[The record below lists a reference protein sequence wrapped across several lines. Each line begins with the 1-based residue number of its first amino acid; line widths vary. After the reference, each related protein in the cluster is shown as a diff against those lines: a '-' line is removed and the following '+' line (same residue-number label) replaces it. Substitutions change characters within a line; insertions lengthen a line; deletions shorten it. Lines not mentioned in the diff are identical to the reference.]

1 MALALDSGPS
11 APPLPTTTIG
21 GALDHAVAEWGSREA
36 LVSVEQGLRYTYAS
50 LASAVDRL
58 AAGLAARGVGKG
70 DRVGIWSP
78 NCAEWVLTQYAT
90 ARLGAI
96 LVTINPAYRT
106 HELAYV
112 LEQSGVSLLVA
123 APAFKTSDYR
133 AMAAEAAPGVNAI
146 FFGTPE
152 WEALSTGSGAFPDV
166 ELSP

>member
-1 MALALDSGPS
+1 MLAIDSGPPVP
-11 APPLPTTTIG
+11 ALPSTTIG
-21 GALDHAVAEWGSREA
+21 GALDDAVAEWGSREA
-36 LVSVEQGLRYTYAS
+36 LVSVEQGLRFTYAS
-50 LASAVDRL
+50 LAAAVDDL
-58 AAGLAARGVGKG
+58 ARGLAARGVVKG

-90 ARLGAI
+90 AGLGPI

-133 AMAAEAAPGVNAI
+133 AMAAEAAPEVPAV

-152 WEALSTGSGAFPDV
+152 WSSLSEGSG
-166 ELSP
+166 